1 MTRSTRPRLLRR
13 TLVACAISAA
23 SLTAVA
29 CGSESM
35 GGGMEQEEDGGGGEE
50 DEGEEEDD

>member
-35 GGGMEQEEDGGGGEE
+35 GDGMEQEEDGGGGEE